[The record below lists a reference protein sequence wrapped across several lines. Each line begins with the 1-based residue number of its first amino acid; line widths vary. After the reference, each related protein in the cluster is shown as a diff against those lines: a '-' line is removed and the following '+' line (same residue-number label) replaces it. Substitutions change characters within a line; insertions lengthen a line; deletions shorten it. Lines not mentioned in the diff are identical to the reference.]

1 MMDDVETTAL
11 STTDNKALKNMSMLT
26 REQVDLLKR
35 TVAKESTDDEFS
47 LFLQYCKSTGLNPF
61 ARQIFAIKRKDTLCI
76 QTSID
81 GLRIVAER
89 TGKYVGQTPTLWCGS
104 NGVWRDIWLETLPP
118 TAAKVGILR
127 KDFKE
132 PIYSI
137 ALWKEFHQETNKM
150 FWSKMPSH
158 MLAKCAEALAL
169 RKAFPMELS
178 GVYSQDELGES
189 SDFLPQQPPP
199 KKSLTIDDTI
209 PDPAPEN
216 FKPPEIP
223 LQSASS
229 PIPEKFLPAGLKD
242 LKPSFIDLADQ
253 PEDYRFNT
261 KAGKSENGHWLLT
274 FFATTPQ
281 HPCQKIASDLL
292 QKIQARQNAVELP
305 TVDIPEP
312 TTPTPEE
319 ENNDDDAQHE
329 PD

>member
-1 MMDDVETTAL
+1 MDDVETTAL
-11 STTDNKALKNMSMLT
+11 STTDNKALQNMSMLT

-81 GLRIVAER
+81 GLRIIAER

-104 NGVWRDIWLETLPP
+104 DGVWRDIWLETIPP

-127 KDFKE
+127 KDFNE

-137 ALWKEFHQETNKM
+137 ALWKEFYPETNKM

-158 MLAKCAEALAL
+158 MLSKCAEALAL

-189 SDFLPQQPPP
+189 SDFLPQQPPT
-199 KKSLTIDDTI
+199 KKGLTINDKI
-209 PDPAPEN
+209 PDPAL
-216 FKPPEIP
+216 PPELRGRGI
-223 LQSASS
+223 
-229 PIPEKFLPAGLKD
+229 
-242 LKPSFIDLADQ
+242 
-253 PEDYRFNT
+253 
-261 KAGKSENGHWLLT
+261 T
-274 FFATTPQ
+274 FFQLGKYADSFTFATKTGPQNGRYLLNGWAKAPDHPAHTLACQVLDVLSQATTP
-281 HPCQKIASDLL
+281 
-292 QKIQARQNAVELP
+292 EEGP
-305 TVDIPEP
+305 TQPP
-312 TTPTPEE
+312 
-319 ENNDDDAQHE
+319 QQ
-329 PD
+329 